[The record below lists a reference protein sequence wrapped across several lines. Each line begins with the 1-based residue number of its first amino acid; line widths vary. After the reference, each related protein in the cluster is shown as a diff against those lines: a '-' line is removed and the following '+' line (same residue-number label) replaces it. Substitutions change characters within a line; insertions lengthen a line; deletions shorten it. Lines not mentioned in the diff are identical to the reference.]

1 MLLRLRLASRLGAR
15 THDNDKT
22 EVKIFHGWRIVGA
35 ATVMQF
41 MQSCL
46 VMHGMGAYVAALSQ
60 ERGWSKTAL
69 SGGAALQ
76 SIEGVLLGPLQGW
89 LIDRFGARSSIQ
101 AGVLFLSA
109 GLIALSQ
116 IETLA
121 GFYGALALVAI
132 GTSLSGYFPFT
143 ITIMHWFRR
152 KRARAISRASLGLAL
167 GGLAVPALA
176 WTMQTWGWRATALGS
191 GVLVLVV
198 GLPITRWIHRTPSD
212 VGEVVDG
219 AAADPNVPG
228 PPSLAPAPAGPKFTA
243 RQALRT
249 RAFWL
254 LGLGHG
260 FALLAVIAIN
270 VHAIS
275 HMKEGLG
282 YSLAQAATVISFMT
296 VCQVGGVLGGSAIGD
311 RFDKRLVSAGCML
324 GHGVGLLLLTYAQ
337 SPLWLVGFAV
347 LHGTAWGVRGPLMSA
362 LRADYFG
369 LESIGMIMGLSA
381 IIVAAGQVGGPL
393 VAGSLRDLTGDY
405 KLGFTVLALVVL
417 SGSALFLLASKPS
430 SPTQD

>member
-1 MLLRLRLASRLGAR
+1 M
-15 THDNDKT
+15 
-22 EVKIFHGWRIVGA
+22 KIFHGWRIVGGA
-35 ATVMQF
+35 AVMQF
-41 MQSCL
+41 LQSCL

-89 LIDRFGARSSIQ
+89 LIDRFGARSSVQ

-109 GLIALSQ
+109 GLITLSQ

-121 GFYGALALVAI
+121 GFYAALALVAI

-167 GGLAVPALA
+167 GGLAVPAVA
-176 WTMQTWGWRATALGS
+176 WTMQTWGWRTTALAS
-191 GVLVLVV
+191 GVLVLVI
-198 GLPITRWIHRTPSD
+198 GLPISRWIHRSPSD
-212 VGEVVDG
+212 VGQVEDG
-219 AAADPNVPG
+219 MPADPAAPA
-228 PPSLAPAPAGPKFTA
+228 PPSLAPAPHGPRFTA

-254 LGLGHG
+254 LGVGHG
-260 FALLAVIAIN
+260 VALLSVTAIN

-275 HMKEGLG
+275 HMKEALG
-282 YSLAQAATVISFMT
+282 YSLAQAALVISLMT
-296 VCQVGGVLGGSAIGD
+296 VCQIGGVLGGSALGD
-311 RFDKRLVSAGCML
+311 RFDKRVVSAGCML
-324 GHGVGLLLLTYAQ
+324 AHGSGLLLLTWAQ

-347 LHGTAWGVRGPLMSA
+347 LHGTAWGLRGPYMSA

-381 IIVAAGQVGGPL
+381 IIVAAGQVGGPI
-393 VAGSLRDLTGDY
+393 VAGSLRDFTGDY
-405 KLGFTVLALVVL
+405 KLGFTVLGLVVL
-417 SGSALFLLASKPS
+417 SGSALFLLARKPDNPPENPS
-430 SPTQD
+430 QA